1 MKIYKNRLQH
11 WIIEGACYMISFRL
25 GFGSLNSVEIKLVL
39 DHIKSGH
46 KSFYNLYAVQIMPD
60 HIHVILI
67 PNNGY
72 EISRIIKG
80 IKIATAIKINV
91 LRNRI
96 GPLWEKDYFDRII
109 RSESDLEEKVNY
121 IFENPLRAELTED
134 CENYQGWY
142 LQKD

>member
-1 MKIYKNRLQH
+1 
-11 WIIEGACYMISFRL
+11 MISFRL